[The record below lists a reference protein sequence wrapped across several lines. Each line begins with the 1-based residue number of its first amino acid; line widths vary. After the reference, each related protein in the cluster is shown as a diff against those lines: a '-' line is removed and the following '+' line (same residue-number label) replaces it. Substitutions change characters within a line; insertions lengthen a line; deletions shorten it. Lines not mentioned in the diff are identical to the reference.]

1 MGCRLSVHQ
10 YCVTHMSR
18 ISNDPLKA
26 FVALRSSLE
35 AKRTALLAEVAD
47 IEAALGSI
55 GVAAPTKVKSKAAV
69 NAVTAPRTGKRAKN
83 ELSLKEAVIQ
93 ALGQASLGKEEILA
107 ALKKLGYKFTAKN
120 PTNSLNTLLYGKKPK
135 FKNDG
140 GKFSVA

>member
-1 MGCRLSVHQ
+1 MP
-10 YCVTHMSR
+10 R

-26 FVALRSSLE
+26 FVALRSTLE

-47 IEAALGSI
+47 IEAVLGSI
-55 GVAAPTKVKSKAAV
+55 GAATPAKVKAKVAV
-69 NAVTAPRTGKRAKN
+69 NAVAAPRAGKRAKN

-93 ALGQASLGKEEILA
+93 ALGKAPLGKEEILA